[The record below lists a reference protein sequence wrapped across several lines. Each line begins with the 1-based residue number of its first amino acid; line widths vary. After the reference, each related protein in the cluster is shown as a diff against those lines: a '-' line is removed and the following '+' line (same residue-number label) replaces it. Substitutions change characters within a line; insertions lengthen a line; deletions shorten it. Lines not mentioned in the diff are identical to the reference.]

1 MVNKGERGEKKGG
14 KVFPLLFRFR
24 NLNLASV
31 LQTLPMVNVF
41 EGVNQQGSVDY
52 YIESY
57 SRGKTFLYFHVRKSV
72 NGFRIG
78 LQHSLTREKR
88 EREIHR

>member
-24 NLNLASV
+24 NLNLANV
-31 LQTLPMVNVF
+31 LQTLPRMNVF
-41 EGVNQQGSVDY
+41 EGVKQQGSVDY
-52 YIESY
+52 SIESY
-57 SRGKTFLYFHVRKSV
+57 SRGKTFLFFHMRKFV